1 QSDFSNQ
8 AAELVTD
15 EKFLDELQDK
25 IGNPQANENEDE
37 FIHRAKKEMRNL
49 LKSKLK

>member
-1 QSDFSNQ
+1 M
-8 AAELVTD
+8 TD

>member
-1 QSDFSNQ
+1 
-8 AAELVTD
+8 VTD

-37 FIHRAKKEMRNL
+37 FIHRAKEMRNL